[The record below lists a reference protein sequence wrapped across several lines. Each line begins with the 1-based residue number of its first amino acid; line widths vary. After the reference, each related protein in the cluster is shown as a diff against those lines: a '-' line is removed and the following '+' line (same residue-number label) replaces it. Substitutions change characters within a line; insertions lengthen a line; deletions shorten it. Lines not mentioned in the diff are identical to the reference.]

1 MPDLAFSYF
10 FQRQHF
16 ACFGSWVLYHT
27 LNIMIQY
34 LLSGFELELYSPH
47 EYHYVFWWVSKQ
59 WFVIAMSYSKHGF
72 RLNLWSGQ
80 ERKDY
85 SKVIKSAL
93 LHKN

>member
-47 EYHYVFWWVSKQ
+47 EYHYVFWWVSKE
-59 WFVIAMSYSKHGF
+59 WFLYSISYSGF
-72 RLNLWSGQ
+72 QPNLWYGQ
-80 ERKDY
+80 EIKDCF
-85 SKVIKSAL
+85 KVSNPAL
-93 LHKN
+93 LHKD